1 MKGSTARSG
10 GQDPPKAGLAVTSRV
25 HWPDVARR
33 VAHTLAHRR
42 RFVAAG
48 RRYWFAGVGDPFGLQ
63 EAVDA
68 VMADLRGRFPA
79 SPVAALGELEA
90 AVDRFL
96 EHELGR
102 AREALGAFRR
112 VGG

>member
-1 MKGSTARSG
+1 MARSG
-10 GQDPPKAGLAVTSRV
+10 GQDPGKAGLAALPRV
-25 HWPDVARR
+25 RWPDVARR

-42 RFVAAG
+42 RFMAAG
-48 RRYWFAGVGDPFGLQ
+48 RRYWFAGVGEPFGLQ

-68 VMADLRGRFPA
+68 VMADLRERSP
-79 SPVAALGELEA
+79 SCPVAALGELEA